1 MASRESA
8 VGGLLP
14 PLDQWAGS
22 RTVYPR
28 DQTVAALFE
37 QAAAKY
43 PDREALIFGHS
54 RLTYQELN
62 GRANALARK
71 LQGIGAGPEKMVGLC
86 AERSLEMIVGMLATL
101 KAGAAFVPFD
111 PAYPRERLR
120 LMASDANVQVMLTQ
134 KALLDTAAGSGQIA
148 TVILE
153 EQGCPTVAE
162 RQNLESLATATNL
175 AYVMFTS
182 GSTGRPKGV
191 LVENRSIVRLV
202 FNTNFC
208 QFGPREVFLQ
218 YAPISFDASTLEIWG
233 ALLHGAKLVLM
244 PPEASSLEDLGKA
257 IRAHGVS
264 TMWLTAGLFHLFVD
278 QRVEDLL
285 PVRQLLA
292 GGDTLSPSHVRR
304 ALDRLPNTII
314 INGYG
319 PTEGTTFTCCH
330 AMRHGDSIG
339 ASVSIGRPISN
350 SFSYVLD
357 ENLEPV
363 AAGEVGELYAGGDG
377 IARGYLNAPEMTR
390 ERFLRD
396 PFSKMSDARMY
407 RTGDLARW
415 LPDGTLEFLGR
426 RDHQV
431 KILGHRIE
439 LGEIEATLTR
449 HPAIQ
454 QACVAVSSDGA
465 SNKRLVAYYVSGKN
479 GSAGPAEVKDFL
491 ARQLPA
497 FMVPAFFVSLH
508 SFPLSPNGK
517 VDRAALPDP
526 ASPEASVR
534 VETRGSELEEQI
546 AALWRQVLGTER
558 VGLDDNFFDLGGD
571 SLLIV
576 AIHSQL
582 QKMLQREIQVTDL
595 FEHVTVRSL
604 ARHVSAVTPVAP
616 SFSAA
621 QEQARKQREALA
633 KGRLLRGNS

>member
-1 MASRESA
+1 MASRESVVA
-8 VGGLLP
+8 RLLP

-22 RTVYPR
+22 RTPYPR

-37 QAAAKY
+37 QVAAKY
-43 PDREALIFGHS
+43 PDRAALIFGHS
-54 RLTYQELN
+54 RVTYEELN
-62 GRANALARK
+62 GRANRLAHT
-71 LQGIGAGPEKMVGLC
+71 LQAMGAGPEKMVGLC
-86 AERSLEMIVGMLATL
+86 AERSPEMIVGMLAAL

-111 PAYPRERLR
+111 PAYPAERLR
-120 LMASDANVQVMLTQ
+120 LMAADANVQVMLAQ
-134 KALLDTAAGSGQIA
+134 KALLGTMAGAGPA
-148 TVILE
+148 TTVVLE
-153 EQGCPTVAE
+153 EQDSGAVSEPV
-162 RQNLESLATATNL
+162 QNPGSSATATSL

-191 LVENRSIVRLV
+191 QVENRSVVRLV
-202 FNTNFC
+202 FNTNYC
-208 QFGPREVFLQ
+208 QFGPQEVFLQ

-244 PPEASSLEDLGKA
+244 PPAASSLEDLGNA
-257 IRAHGVS
+257 IREHGVS
-264 TMWLTAGLFHLFVD
+264 TLWLTAGLFDLFVD

-304 ALDRLPNTII
+304 ALDRLPNTTI

-330 AMRHGDSIG
+330 AMRHGDAIG
-339 ASVSIGRPISN
+339 ASVPIGRPISN
-350 SFSYVLD
+350 SFAYVLGED
-357 ENLEPV
+357 LEPV

-396 PFSKMSDARMY
+396 PFSQLPDARMY

-426 RDHQV
+426 LDHQV

-439 LGEIEATLTR
+439 LGEIEATLSR

-454 QACVAVSSDGA
+454 QACVAVSRDSA
-465 SNKRLVAYYVSGKN
+465 ANKRLVAYYVSGKN
-479 GSAGPAEVKDFL
+479 GSASPAEIKDFL
-491 ARQLPA
+491 SRQLPA
-497 FMVPAFFVSLH
+497 YMVPAFFVSLY
-508 SFPLSPNGK
+508 SLPLSPNGK

-526 ASPEASVR
+526 APAAGLAAEM
-534 VETRGSELEEQI
+534 RGSDLEEQI
-546 AALWRQVLGTER
+546 AALWRQVLKTER

-576 AIHSQL
+576 AVHSQL

-604 ARHVSAVTPVAP
+604 ARHVSAVTPAAP

-633 KGRLLRGNS
+633 KGRLLRGNA